1 MRYLVL
7 HVLIFVTFAAAN
19 AQQSY
24 QDLSVFFKPTT
35 MLQKGISSKTYFL
48 KDGEN
53 CSNTI
58 VLNSD
63 STFLRE
69 IGCEG
74 HSFVTMGKWRKFKDS
89 IELIAFEQKNI
100 SLICSVNSTNNEA
113 DSTITFYFRDKL
125 GQPIKAFHL
134 IETSR
139 FIRDSVHNG
148 RGNRII
154 ETNLNSDKEGKIVI
168 NKSDKLDSLNV
179 YKFKTLSNKPFTIA
193 FAKLPSKIYIQLNIN
208 HLGLFYTNLKYF
220 YFSKPMTFKRTKK
233 ALKTKDNIWR
243 SVKIT

>member
-1 MRYLVL
+1 MRFLVI
-7 HVLIFVTFAAAN
+7 HALIYATFAAAN
-19 AQQSY
+19 AQQSH
-24 QDLSVFFKPTT
+24 QNLAAFFKPTT
-35 MLQKGISSKTYFL
+35 TPQMGISAKNYFL
-48 KDGEN
+48 RGAGN

-74 HSFVTMGKWRKFKDS
+74 HSFVTVGKWRKFKDS

-125 GQPIKAFHL
+125 GLPIKAFHL

-139 FIRDSVHNG
+139 FIRDSVHYG
-148 RGNRII
+148 RGNRRI

-168 NKSDKLDSLNV
+168 HKSTKFDSLNF
-179 YKFKTLSNKPFTIA
+179 YKFKTITDKSFTVA
-193 FAKLPSKIYIQLNIN
+193 FARLPSKIYIQLNIN
-208 HLGLFYTNLKYF
+208 RLGLFYTDLKYF
-220 YFSKPMTFKRTKK
+220 YFSQPITFKRTKN
-233 ALKTKDNIWR
+233 ALRTGDNIWR
-243 SVKIT
+243 KIKFT